1 MTTISRSAE
10 RRSMID
16 ARRLYAFA
24 LGREPESE
32 AFVRSFGSF
41 DFAERVR
48 AFFGSAEFDVRV
60 IAPVLGA
67 RASPWLGTLPP
78 SPLLRWAARR
88 LGLSAETAF
97 ELSRA
102 RTWSEA
108 YLKTFSDVTSRE
120 LFGSDHPV
128 VQSKVLA
135 GLKNHSLFAAGLDD
149 VQSDRVKGWI
159 LEMGDPKTALRIE
172 VWIDGAFVAAGE
184 ANGFRPDIQAR
195 WGGHGLAGFDVFLPP
210 RGGDVERSLAVE
222 VKEARTGWV
231 IGEVT
236 IDRSPPDLTLLEN
249 LAAQIMDLRAAV
261 DRVERQMPAT
271 QRSLGFPLRDYGAY
285 YDRWLR
291 GGACEPL
298 TGEMFVVLDA
308 VGAEP
313 RGLDEAAGS
322 LIEQGDA
329 RLSLII
335 LADKENRDIAEDIR
349 IRASWCNQVDVRV
362 VVTNFAERADT
373 LSALLKSG
381 SDEGVVVLTTATEV
395 LAHSALHAFSLSLLT
410 GAACA
415 YADEDMFAG
424 QDMALDLQR
433 RAHVSPVFKPDFDP
447 DLLAQVCY
455 VGETVAF
462 RAGVLK
468 NILVW
473 SEAGPLYA
481 AHALFRVAFAG
492 HHVAHVP
499 KVLATR
505 RTERNLQTWPS
516 CVANIFETFGRESA
530 VESHRDI
537 LGAHVL
543 GAVRWRYP
551 VPEQSRAAVIVPTRD
566 RIDLIKPCLESL
578 ISNRSTNRTEMEI
591 IVVDH
596 NNVEA
601 EATSYLKALAD
612 RNEIRLLPY
621 GGTFNWAL
629 MNNLAAAQTD
639 AEVLIFLNDDTVVVS
654 PDWLDELVSQA
665 VRPGVGVVG
674 CRLVYSDG
682 TLQHAG
688 FILRETV
695 DTFVIHDG
703 VGVAGSDGGYLGRH
717 ALLHQTVAVTGACM
731 AVSRETFRGLGGFDA
746 ANFPIEANDVDFCF
760 RAAASGLAVL
770 YDPYATL
777 YHLESKTRGIN
788 PDHRRSRIAQEAMA
802 LLWNRWGRH
811 HGPDRFFNA
820 HFDRS
825 GQPFAQLRPPP
836 RFTSD
841 SVNLVKTPIEAVS
854 PAFRLDA
861 VDLGN
866 PAAVQT

>member
-1 MTTISRSAE
+1 
-10 RRSMID
+10 MID

-24 LGREPESE
+24 LGRPPESE
-32 AFVRSFGSF
+32 AFVRSFASF
-41 DFAERVR
+41 DFLERVR

-67 RASPWLGTLPP
+67 RAAPWLGTPP
-78 SPLLRWAARR
+78 PRPLLRWAARR

-97 ELSRA
+97 QLSRA

-108 YLKTFSDVTSRE
+108 YLKTFSDVTSQE

-128 VQSKVLA
+128 VQSKVLV
-135 GLKNHSLFAAGLDD
+135 GLKKRSLFAAGLDD

-159 LEMGDPKTALRIE
+159 LEMEDPKTALRVE

-195 WGGHGLAGFDVFLPP
+195 WGGHGLAGFDIFLPP

-231 IGEVT
+231 IGAVT
-236 IDRSPPDLTLLEN
+236 VDRPPPDLTLLEN
-249 LAAQIMDLRAAV
+249 LAAQIVDLRAAV
-261 DRVERQMPAT
+261 DRVERQMPAV
-271 QRSLGFPLRDYGAY
+271 QGSLGLPLRDYGAY

-291 GGACEPL
+291 DGACEPL
-298 TGEMFVVLDA
+298 TGDMFVVLDA

-329 RLSLII
+329 RLTLVI
-335 LADKENRDIAEDIR
+335 LADEENRLIAEDIR
-349 IRASWCNQVDVRV
+349 IRASWCNQVNVSV
-362 VVTNFAERADT
+362 IVTNCAERADT
-373 LSALLKSG
+373 LSTLLKTCP
-381 SDEGVVVLTTATEV
+381 DESVVVLTSAKEV
-395 LAHSALHAFSLSLLT
+395 LASDALYTFSLSLLT

-415 YADEDMFAG
+415 YADEDSFSG
-424 QDMALDLQR
+424 EDMALDLQR
-433 RAHVSPVFKPDFDP
+433 RSHVSPVFKPGFDP
-447 DLLAQVCY
+447 DLLAQICY
-455 VGETVAF
+455 VGETIAF
-462 RAGVLK
+462 RAGALK
-468 NILVW
+468 KISIWN
-473 SEAGPLYA
+473 EAGPLYA
-481 AHALFRVAFAG
+481 AYALFRIAFTG
-492 HHVAHVP
+492 DLVAHVP

-505 RTERNLQTWPS
+505 RQTRNLEVWPF
-516 CVANIFETFGRESA
+516 CVANIFQIFGREGA
-530 VESHRDI
+530 IESHSDI
-537 LGAHVL
+537 LGAEVP
-543 GAVRWRYP
+543 GAIRWRYP
-551 VPEQSRAAVIVPTRD
+551 LPEQSRAAVIVPTRD

-578 ISNRSTNRTEMEI
+578 ISNRSANRTEMEI

-596 NNVEA
+596 NNVDPEVV
-601 EATSYLKALAD
+601 SYLKALAD
-612 RNEIRLLPY
+612 QDEIHLVPY

-639 AEVLIFLNDDTVVVS
+639 AQVLIFLNDDTVVVS
-654 PDWLDELVSQA
+654 ADWLDELVSQA

-688 FILRETV
+688 FILRDTS

-703 VGVAGSDGGYLGRH
+703 VGAAGSHGGYLGRH

-777 YHLESKTRGIN
+777 YHLESKTRGVN
-788 PDHRRSRIAQEAMA
+788 PDHRRTRIAQEAMA
-802 LLWNRWGRH
+802 LLWNRWGMH
-811 HGPDRFFNA
+811 HGPDRFFNS